1 MTIGE
6 KIRTERILGGLTQK
20 ELGKRMGVDASTI
33 RKYESGRLNP
43 KLETVQK
50 IAQALHIDISVLYGD
65 SGPCGDTGPSISA
78 DFLALVAPTA
88 KEIKCQVL
96 ISEINS
102 YLMQMN
108 CVGLETAAKRMRELA
123 EIPRYQD
130 PAGRKAAQEQN
141 AQRLDESAG
150 ESPRKEIQ
158 AAYESYLSH
167 GELPDGYVLP
177 WMRGSEATEQDTSDN
192 TAEETTALP
201 K

>member
-50 IAQALHIDISVLYGD
+50 IAQALHIDIGVLYGD
-65 SGPCGDTGPSISA
+65 SGPYGDTGPSISA

-130 PAGRKAAQEQN
+130 PDGRKAAQEQN
-141 AQRLDESAG
+141 AQRLDESA
-150 ESPRKEIQ
+150 EDSPRKEIQ

-167 GELPDGYVLP
+167 GELPDNYVLP
-177 WMRGSEATEQDTSDN
+177 WLRENEQPSDAKGSEDAGKRD
-192 TAEETTALP
+192 EE
-201 K
+201 